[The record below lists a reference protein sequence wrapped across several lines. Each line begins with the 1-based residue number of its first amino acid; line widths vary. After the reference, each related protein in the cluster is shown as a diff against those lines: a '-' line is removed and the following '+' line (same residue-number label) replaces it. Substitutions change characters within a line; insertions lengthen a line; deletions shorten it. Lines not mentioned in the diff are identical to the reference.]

1 MRTRT
6 VVRRAVKA
14 LAVVVLV
21 AALATTACSR
31 ATPAAAP
38 GAWPADRTFYSTGV
52 TEGAQPR
59 PLVPGTRIEL
69 RFFADGRL
77 DAQAGCNHLGGEGRI
92 EDGRLVLGDLSM
104 TEMGCDPERMRQDT
118 WLSTFLGS
126 RPEWALAAN
135 VLRLR
140 GPAVEIV
147 LADRQVA
154 DPDRALVGQRWVV
167 DTIITD
173 TAASS
178 VPAGVQAFL
187 TFAGDGSV
195 LGHTGCRAIRGRA
208 TVTATTIRFSSVG
221 GLDGHC
227 TGAAALL
234 HDAVAAVLGGEVTY
248 RIEGPLLTLTTAT
261 GGVRLRADN

>member
-1 MRTRT
+1 VRRT
-6 VVRRAVKA
+6 VIEV
-14 LAVVVLV
+14 LAVVGLV
-21 AALATTACSR
+21 AVLTTTACSR
-31 ATPAAAP
+31 ATPGGSP
-38 GAWPADRTFYSTGV
+38 GGWPADRTFYSTGV
-52 TEGAQPR
+52 TEGSKPH

-77 DAQAGCNHLGGEGRI
+77 DAQAGCNHLGGNGRI
-92 EDGRLVLGDLSM
+92 EDGTLVLGDLSM

-126 RPEWALAAN
+126 RPEWVLAGN

-195 LGHTGCRAIRGRA
+195 LGHTGCRAVRGQA
-208 TVTATTIRFSSVG
+208 AVTATTIRFSSVG
-221 GLDGHC
+221 GLDGEC

-234 HDAVAAVLGGEVTY
+234 HDAMAAVLRGEVTY
-248 RIEGPLLTLTTAT
+248 RIEGPLLTLTTPI
-261 GGVRLRADN
+261 GGVRLRADD